1 MKKIFFLFFGIII
14 STQTLKAQINYLPLG
29 TWKYINGN
37 DTIEIYLKSTQIN
50 LAGTTYPTLI
60 GFHKYVKNGQLI
72 ESSINFANTNFADKK
87 YTIIIYNVQSADI
100 RNDGDFKDMSFNIN
114 RLIILTKLTATTMN
128 VRLTSQQ
135 TRKNTSSSDY
145 TLPRNFQLVK
155 Q

>member
-1 MKKIFFLFFGIII
+1 LKKIFFLLFGIII
-14 STQTLKAQINYLPLG
+14 STQTLKAQTNYIPLG
-29 TWKYINGN
+29 TWMYINGN

-50 LAGTTYPTLI
+50 VADTSYPTLI

-72 ESSINFANTNFADKK
+72 ESSLNFGNTNFADKK
-87 YTIIIYNVQSADI
+87 YSIIIYNVKSADI

-114 RLIILTKLTATTMN
+114 RLIILTKLNPTTMD
-128 VRLTSQQ
+128 VRITSQQ